1 MIVSRSPLRISLGGG
16 GTDLR
21 SYYSKFGGYLIAAA
35 IDKYVYINIAKTF
48 NKKYILKYSKLEEV
62 NRVHQIRHPIFRETL
77 RYFNIKTPL
86 NISSHADIPAGTG
99 LGSSGSFTVALIKAL
114 SCLKKKK
121 LNKREIAELA
131 CKIEIDILKE
141 PIGKQDQYV
150 STFAGL
156 NEYFFEKNGFVKIKK
171 LNVNELTLKN
181 IKKNFAMYFT
191 GYSRKSH
198 KILNEQNND
207 TKMKNEEVVNNLH
220 HVKELAKD
228 FRYCLVNNDLDQYGT
243 LMRDHWNLKKKR
255 SLIMSN
261 KKINY
266 LYDYALDSGAIGGKL
281 IGAGGGGFLFF
292 YTKNRSQ
299 LDAYMKKK
307 GLERTEFNFE
317 YEGTKILA
325 S

>member
-16 GTDLR
+16 GTDLH

-35 IDKYVYINIAKTF
+35 INKYVYINIARTF
-48 NKKYILKYSKLEEV
+48 NKKYIFKYSKLEEV
-62 NRVHQIRHPIFRETL
+62 NKINQVRHPIFRETL
-77 RYFNIKTPL
+77 KYFNIKTPL

-99 LGSSGSFTVALIKAL
+99 LGSSGSFTVALITAL
-114 SCLKKKK
+114 NCLTKKK
-121 LNKREIAELA
+121 LDKRKIAELA

-150 STFAGL
+150 STFAGF
-156 NEYFFEKNGFVKIKK
+156 NEYFFEKNGFVTIKK
-171 LNVNELTLKN
+171 LKLNKATLKN
-181 IKKNFAMYFT
+181 INNNFAMYFT

-198 KILNEQNND
+198 KILNKQNKD
-207 TKMKNEEVVNNLH
+207 TKMKNEEVIKNLH

-228 FRYCLVNNDLDQYGT
+228 FRYCLVNNDLDQYGV
-243 LMRDHWNLKKKR
+243 LMKDHWNLKKKR
-255 SLIMSN
+255 SAIMSN

-266 LYDYALDSGAIGGKL
+266 LYDYALDSGATGGKL

-292 YTKNRSQ
+292 YTKNRSL
-299 LDAYMKKK
+299 LDKQMKKK

-317 YEGTKILA
+317 YEGPKILA

>member
-48 NKKYILKYSKLEEV
+48 NKKFILKYAKLEEV
-62 NRVHQIRHPIFRETL
+62 NKISQVRHPIFRETL
-77 RYFNIKTPL
+77 RHFNIETPL

-114 SCLKKKK
+114 CSLQKKK
-121 LNKREIAELA
+121 LDRRKIAELA

-156 NEYFFEKNGFVKIKK
+156 NEYFFEKNGFVRIKK
-171 LNVNELTLKN
+171 LKLNHLTLKN
-181 IKKNFAMYFT
+181 INKNFAMYFT

-198 KILNEQNND
+198 KILNKQNKD
-207 TKMKNEEVVNNLH
+207 TKMKNEEVIKNLH
-220 HVKELAKD
+220 HVKKLAKD
-228 FRYCLVNNDLDQYGT
+228 FRYCLVNNNLDQYGA

-255 SLIMSN
+255 SSIMSN

-292 YTKNRSQ
+292 YTKNRPL
-299 LDAYMKKK
+299 LDKQMKKK
-307 GLERTEFNFE
+307 GLERTKFNFE
-317 YEGTKILA
+317 YEGPKILA